1 MSLSCARRFHLI
13 ARLLHRTVVLMAIKV
28 ANSVFSYRRIP
39 LQVMSLRGWMVKS
52 VIRVYVILHSPLWHI
67 VQRQITYSL
76 ATTWIFT
83 MKQVAAAKPIAF
95 RGQVRQYR
103 SLDQAKAAAL
113 RVSISSK
120 RAHVSD
126 VRAAFGFVPVSVKG
140 AVIHWPAL

>member
-1 MSLSCARRFHLI
+1 
-13 ARLLHRTVVLMAIKV
+13 
-28 ANSVFSYRRIP
+28 
-39 LQVMSLRGWMVKS
+39 
-52 VIRVYVILHSPLWHI
+52 
-67 VQRQITYSL
+67 
-76 ATTWIFT
+76 
-83 MKQVAAAKPIAF
+83 MKQVAAAKRIAF